1 MSSDAVP
8 SDAVPSVAVLV
19 AAFDAE
25 RFVGQAVRSAL
36 AQDYPADRL
45 HVVVVDDGSADA
57 TAAVVARIAEDH
69 PGRLTLVR
77 QDNRGSVGAVNRA
90 AAERVAAEADLLAI
104 LDADDA
110 WPAGKLAA
118 QAEVFAARPEVGLV
132 YTDMRV
138 IDADGAVLQ
147 ESWLSDARPP
157 TGRGLPTFLR
167 ENLVTGSSIVVRGTL
182 RDVLFPIPDE
192 MAWADWW
199 LAARASQFSEIAYL
213 PIPRTLYRFHATN
226 MSLGAE
232 GRAKLRELRK
242 GLALQRWFLRRV
254 TAGEMTISD
263 LEQCWDAFARLAGE
277 ALEVAGT
284 PFVKLMEVSAQDTR
298 EANALGAE
306 AQALLAGDAAAPSPP
321 TSRDGSWSVTDHQS
335 SLDAPG
341 VSPELH
347 DALAIAVRGAA
358 TDPLSDAARGAL
370 HAVRAALP
378 AGIGPYPLRG
388 ARPLVACLDADD
400 IVRDPGILA
409 ACAAALGDLDDVT
422 IAVDASTFD
431 AAEAAARI
439 SALAEDLGLAD
450 DPRLDLALVTGP
462 LDELGAARLLY
473 GLTVRVCTRRHDD
486 DTPWCAP
493 ADVAGARALLL
504 SRRAASPRRRP
515 PAS

>member
-1 MSSDAVP
+1 MTGVL
-8 SDAVPSVAVLV
+8 PSVAVLV

-25 RFVGQAVRSAL
+25 PFVGQAVRSAL
-36 AQDYPADRL
+36 AQDYPEDRL
-45 HVVVVDDGSADA
+45 HVVVVDDGSTDA
-57 TAAVVARIAEDH
+57 TAAVVAAIAEEH

-77 QDNRGSVGAVNRA
+77 QENRGSVGAVNRA
-90 AAERVAAEADLLAI
+90 AAERVAMEADLLAI

-118 QAEVFAARPEVGLV
+118 QTEVFAARPEVGLV

-199 LAARASQFSEIAYL
+199 LAARAAQFSEIAYL

-232 GRAKLRELRK
+232 GPAKLRELRK

-254 TAGEMTISD
+254 TAEEMTVSE
-263 LEQCWDAFARLAGE
+263 LEQCWDAFARLASE
-277 ALEVAGT
+277 ALDVAGT
-284 PFVKLMEVSAQDTR
+284 PFVALVEVTAQDAAESGQLAAEVR
-298 EANALGAE
+298 AQLADAGLPAHASPGAE
-306 AQALLAGDAAAPSPP
+306 ARAELADGPAPLHEALAGAVRAAA
-321 TSRDGSWSVTDHQS
+321 
-335 SLDAPG
+335 A
-341 VSPELH
+341 
-347 DALAIAVRGAA
+347 
-358 TDPLSDAARGAL
+358 DPFSDAARGAL
-370 HAVRAALP
+370 NAVRAALP
-378 AGIGPYPLRG
+378 DGVGPAPLRG

-400 IVRDPGILA
+400 VVRDPGILA
-409 ACAAALGDLDDVT
+409 ACATSLGDLDDVT

-431 AAEAAARI
+431 AEEAAARI
-439 SALAEDLGLAD
+439 SALAEELGLAD

-486 DTPWCAP
+486 DTLWFAP
-493 ADVAGARALLL
+493 ADVAGARATLL
-504 SRRAASPRRRP
+504 SRQGAP
-515 PAS
+515 PSSQG

>member
-1 MSSDAVP
+1 MSNAL
-8 SDAVPSVAVLV
+8 PSVAVLV
-19 AAFDAE
+19 AAYDAE
-25 RFVGQAVRSAL
+25 PFVGQAVRSAL

-57 TAAVVARIAEDH
+57 TAAVVAGIADDH
-69 PGRLTLVR
+69 PGRVTLVR
-77 QDNRGSVGAVNRA
+77 QENRGSVAAVNRA
-90 AAERVAAEADLLAI
+90 AAERVAVEADLLAI

-110 WPAGKLAA
+110 WPAGKLVA
-118 QAEVFAARPEVGLV
+118 QASVFAERPEVGLV

-157 TGRGLPTFLR
+157 TGHGLSTFLR

-182 RDVLFPIPDE
+182 RNVLFPIPDE

-199 LAARASQFSEIAYL
+199 LAARAAQFSEIAYL

-232 GRAKLRELRK
+232 GPAKLRELRK

-254 TAGEMTISD
+254 RAEEMTVRE
-263 LEQCWDAFARLAGE
+263 LEQCWDAFARLASE

-284 PFVKLMEVSAQDTR
+284 PFVALVDVTEDDARAAQDL
-298 EANALGAE
+298 AAD
-306 AQALLAGDAAAPSPP
+306 AQAQFVGATSSSPP
-321 TSRDGSWSVTDHQS
+321 MPSASRDESTAHMPVQS
-335 SLDAPG
+335 SLDTRD
-341 VSPELH
+341 LH
-347 DALAIAVRGAA
+347 ISLATAVRAA
-358 TDPLSDAARGAL
+358 AADPFSGAARGVL
-370 HAVRAALP
+370 SAVRAALP
-378 AGIGPYPLRG
+378 DGIGPYPLRG

-400 IVRDPGILA
+400 VVRDPDVLG
-409 ACAAALGDLDDVT
+409 ACAAALADLDDVT

-431 AAEAAARI
+431 AEEAAARI
-439 SALAEDLGLAD
+439 SALAEELGLAD

-473 GLTVRVCTRRHDD
+473 GLTVRLCTRRHDD
-486 DTPWCAP
+486 DTPWFTP

-504 SRRAASPRRRP
+504 SRRAAS
-515 PAS
+515 SS

>member
-1 MSSDAVP
+1 MSSEV
-8 SDAVPSVAVLV
+8 VLPSVAVLV
-19 AAFDAE
+19 AAYDAE
-25 RFVGQAVRSAL
+25 PFVGQAVRSAL

-45 HVVVVDDGSADA
+45 HVVVVDDGSSDG
-57 TAAVVARIAEDH
+57 TAAVVAAIAEDH
-69 PGRLTLVR
+69 PGRVTLVR
-77 QDNRGSVGAVNRA
+77 QQNRGSVGAVNRA
-90 AAERVAAEADLLAI
+90 AAEQVAVAADLLAI

-110 WPAGKLAA
+110 WPAGKLVA

-138 IDADGAVLQ
+138 IDADGVVVQ

-199 LAARASQFSEIAYL
+199 LAARTAQFSEVAYL

-232 GRAKLRELRK
+232 GPAKLRELRK

-254 TAGEMTISD
+254 EASEMSVSE

-277 ALEVAGT
+277 AVEVAGT
-284 PFVKLMEVSAQDTR
+284 PFVTLVEVTTDDARLGDELAAQAR
-298 EANALGAE
+298 
-306 AQALLAGDAAAPSPP
+306 ALLAEGASVLGEALAVAVRAAAANPF
-321 TSRDGSWSVTDHQS
+321 
-335 SLDAPG
+335 A
-341 VSPELH
+341 
-347 DALAIAVRGAA
+347 
-358 TDPLSDAARGAL
+358 DAARGAL
-370 HAVRAALP
+370 NAVRGALP
-378 AGIGPYPLRG
+378 DGVGPYPLRG
-388 ARPLVACLDADD
+388 ARPLVVGLDADD
-400 IVRDPGILA
+400 VVRDPGILA
-409 ACAAALGDLDDVT
+409 ACATAVGDLDGVT

-431 AAEAAARI
+431 AEEAAARI
-439 SALAEDLGLAD
+439 SALAEQLGLAD

-486 DTPWCAP
+486 ATPWFTP
-493 ADVAGARALLL
+493 ADVAGARELLL
-504 SRRAASPRRRP
+504 SRQEASP
-515 PAS
+515 SIQG

>member
-1 MSSDAVP
+1 MSDAL
-8 SDAVPSVAVLV
+8 PSVAVLV
-19 AAFDAE
+19 AAFEAE

-45 HVVVVDDGSADA
+45 HVVVVDDGSTDA
-57 TAAVVARIAEDH
+57 TAAVVAGIAEDH
-69 PGRLTLVR
+69 PGRVTLVC
-77 QDNRGSVGAVNRA
+77 QENRGSVGAVNRA
-90 AAERVAAEADLLAI
+90 AAERVAVEADLLAI

-199 LAARASQFSEIAYL
+199 LAARAAQFSEIAYL

-232 GRAKLRELRK
+232 GPAKLRELRK

-254 TAGEMTISD
+254 TAEEMTVGE

-277 ALEVAGT
+277 ALDVAGT
-284 PFVKLMEVSAQDTR
+284 PFVALVEVT
-298 EANALGAE
+298 
-306 AQALLAGDAAAPSPP
+306 AGDAREAQELAAEARARLEEGAAPKPSAAAEPGG
-321 TSRDGSWSVTDHQS
+321 RLGDG
-335 SLDAPG
+335 A
-341 VSPELH
+341 LH
-347 DALAIAVRGAA
+347 EALAAAVRAA
-358 TDPLSDAARGAL
+358 AADPSSDAARGVL
-370 HAVRAALP
+370 NTVRATVRD
-378 AGIGPYPLRG
+378 GVGPYPLRG
-388 ARPLVACLDADD
+388 ARSLVACLDADD
-400 IVRDPGILA
+400 VVRDPGILA

-422 IAVDASTFD
+422 IAVDASTFE

-439 SALAEDLGLAD
+439 AALAEELGLAD

-486 DTPWCAP
+486 ETPWFAP
-493 ADVAGARALLL
+493 ADVAGARTLLVN
-504 SRRAASPRRRP
+504 RRAASPT
-515 PAS
+515 SQG

>member
-1 MSSDAVP
+1 MTGAL
-8 SDAVPSVAVLV
+8 PSVAVLV

-25 RFVGQAVRSAL
+25 PFVGQAVRSAL
-36 AQDYPADRL
+36 AQDYPDDRL
-45 HVVVVDDGSADA
+45 HVVVVDDGSTDA
-57 TAAVVARIAEDH
+57 TAAVVAGIAAEH
-69 PGRLTLVR
+69 PGRVTLVC
-77 QDNRGSVGAVNRA
+77 QENRGSVGAVNRA
-90 AAERVAAEADLLAI
+90 AAERVAVGADLLAI

-118 QAEVFAARPEVGLV
+118 QAEVFATRPEVGLV

-138 IDADGAVLQ
+138 IDADGTVLQ

-199 LAARASQFSEIAYL
+199 LAARAAQFSEIAYL

-232 GRAKLRELRK
+232 GPAKLRELRK
-242 GLALQRWFLRRV
+242 GLALQRWFLRR
-254 TAGEMTISD
+254 ASAEEMTISE
-263 LEQCWDAFARLAGE
+263 LEQCWDAFARLASE

-284 PFVKLMEVSAQDTR
+284 PFAALVDVTTNDAAE
-298 EANALGAE
+298 ALGLAADARSLHGDGAAHE
-306 AQALLAGDAAAPSPP
+306 ALATAVRAAA
-321 TSRDGSWSVTDHQS
+321 
-335 SLDAPG
+335 A
-341 VSPELH
+341 
-347 DALAIAVRGAA
+347 
-358 TDPLSDAARGAL
+358 DPFSDAARGVL
-370 HAVRAALP
+370 NAVRAAVP
-378 AGIGPYPLRG
+378 DGVGPYPLRG

-400 IVRDPGILA
+400 VVRDPGILA
-409 ACAAALGDLDDVT
+409 ACAAALGDLNDVT

-431 AAEAAARI
+431 AEEATARI
-439 SALAEDLGLAD
+439 SALAEELGLAD
-450 DPRLDLALVTGP
+450 DSRLDLALVTGP

-486 DTPWCAP
+486 DTPWFAP
-493 ADVAGARALLL
+493 ADVAGARAMLL
-504 SRRAASPRRRP
+504 SRQAASPSFP
-515 PAS
+515 G

>member
-1 MSSDAVP
+1 MTDGS
-8 SDAVPSVAVLV
+8 VPSVAVLV
-19 AAFDAE
+19 AAFEAE

-45 HVVVVDDGSADA
+45 HVVVVDDGSTDA
-57 TAAVVARIAEDH
+57 TAAVVATIADEH
-69 PGRLTLVR
+69 PGRVTLVC
-77 QDNRGSVGAVNRA
+77 QENRGSVGAVNRA

-138 IDADGAVLQ
+138 IDADGTVLQ

-199 LAARASQFSEIAYL
+199 LAARAAQFSEIAYL

-232 GRAKLRELRK
+232 GPAKLRELRK

-254 TAGEMTISD
+254 TAEEMSGSE
-263 LEQCWDAFARLAGE
+263 LEQCWDAFARLASE

-284 PFVKLMEVSAQDTR
+284 PFVALVEVSPSDVA
-298 EANALGAE
+298 EAGALGAE
-306 AQALLAGDAAAPSPP
+306 AQSLLA
-321 TSRDGSWSVTDHQS
+321 DG
-335 SLDAPG
+335 A
-341 VSPELH
+341 
-347 DALAIAVRGAA
+347 AIARGARGGGARRGDRPVLRGCARGADRHPRGAA
-358 TDPLSDAARGAL
+358 
-370 HAVRAALP
+370 
-378 AGIGPYPLRG
+378 
-388 ARPLVACLDADD
+388 
-400 IVRDPGILA
+400 
-409 ACAAALGDLDDVT
+409 
-422 IAVDASTFD
+422 
-431 AAEAAARI
+431 
-439 SALAEDLGLAD
+439 
-450 DPRLDLALVTGP
+450 
-462 LDELGAARLLY
+462 
-473 GLTVRVCTRRHDD
+473 
-486 DTPWCAP
+486 
-493 ADVAGARALLL
+493 
-504 SRRAASPRRRP
+504 
-515 PAS
+515 

>member
-1 MSSDAVP
+1 MTD
-8 SDAVPSVAVLV
+8 DGFPSVAVLV
-19 AAFDAE
+19 AAFEAE

-36 AQDYPADRL
+36 AQEYPADRL
-45 HVVVVDDGSADA
+45 HVVVVDDGSTDT
-57 TAAVVARIAEDH
+57 TAAVVAAIADDY
-69 PGRLTLVR
+69 PGRVTLVC
-77 QDNRGSVGAVNRA
+77 QENRGSVGAVNRA
-90 AAERVAAEADLLAI
+90 AAEPVAVDADLLAI

-167 ENLVTGSSIVVRGTL
+167 ENLVTGSSIVVRGAL

-199 LAARASQFSEIAYL
+199 LAARAAQFSEIAYL

-232 GRAKLRELRK
+232 GPAKLRELRK

-254 TAGEMTISD
+254 TAEEMTSSD
-263 LEQCWDAFARLAGE
+263 LEHCWDAFVRLASE

-284 PFVKLMEVSAQDTR
+284 PFVRLVEVAADDAQ
-298 EANALGAE
+298 EASQPA
-306 AQALLAGDAAAPSPP
+306 
-321 TSRDGSWSVTDHQS
+321 SRDDSTAHMPVQS
-335 SLDAPG
+335 SLDARG
-341 VSPELH
+341 ASSDLH
-347 DALAIAVRGAA
+347 EGLATAVRAAA
-358 TDPLSDAARGAL
+358 TDPFSDAARGAL
-370 HAVRAALP
+370 IAIRAALP
-378 AGIGPYPLRG
+378 DGVGPYPLRG

-400 IVRDPGILA
+400 VVRDPGILA

-422 IAVDASTFD
+422 IAVDASMFD
-431 AAEAAARI
+431 AEEAAARI
-439 SALAEDLGLAD
+439 SALAEELGLAD
-450 DPRLDLALVTGP
+450 DARLDLALVTGP

-473 GLTVRVCTRRHDD
+473 GLTVRVCTRHHDD
-486 DTPWCAP
+486 ETPWFAP
-493 ADVAGARALLL
+493 ADVADARALLL
-504 SRRAASPRRRP
+504 SRRAVSP
-515 PAS
+515 SSQG

>member
-1 MSSDAVP
+1 MTGVH
-8 SDAVPSVAVLV
+8 PSVAVLV

-36 AQDYPADRL
+36 AQDYPADLL
-45 HVVVVDDGSADA
+45 HVVVVDDGSTDA
-57 TAAVVARIAEDH
+57 TAAVVAGIAEEH
-69 PGRLTLVR
+69 PGRVTLVR
-77 QDNRGSVGAVNRA
+77 QENRGSVGAVNRA
-90 AAERVAAEADLLAI
+90 AAERVAAEADLLAV

-118 QAEVFAARPEVGLV
+118 QVEVFAARPEVGLV

-199 LAARASQFSEIAYL
+199 LAARAAQFSEIAYL

-232 GRAKLRELRK
+232 GPAKLRELRK

-254 TAGEMTISD
+254 TADEMTVSE
-263 LEQCWDAFARLAGE
+263 LEQCWDAFERLASE
-277 ALEVAGT
+277 ALAVAGT
-284 PFVKLMEVSAQDTR
+284 PFVALV
-298 EANALGAE
+298 EATADDVE
-306 AQALLAGDAAAPSPP
+306 EAAALAADAR
-321 TSRDGSWSVTDHQS
+321 SRLASGSS
-335 SLDAPG
+335 SH
-341 VSPELH
+341 E
-347 DALAIAVRGAA
+347 ALATAVRGAA
-358 TDPLSDAARGAL
+358 ADPFSDAARGAL
-370 HAVRAALP
+370 IAVRAALP
-378 AGIGPYPLRG
+378 DGVGPYPLRG

-400 IVRDPGILA
+400 VVRDPGILV
-409 ACAAALGDLDDVT
+409 ACATALGDLDDVT
-422 IAVDASTFD
+422 IAVDASSFD
-431 AAEAAARI
+431 AEEAAARI
-439 SALAEDLGLAD
+439 SALAADLGLAD

-473 GLTVRVCTRRHDD
+473 GLTVRVCTRRHGDS
-486 DTPWCAP
+486 TPWFAP
-493 ADVAGARALLL
+493 ADVTGAHALLL
-504 SRRAASPRRRP
+504 GRRAVAPR
-515 PAS
+515 

>member
-1 MSSDAVP
+1 MKD
-8 SDAVPSVAVLV
+8 DMVPSVAVLV

-57 TAAVVARIAEDH
+57 TAAVVSAIADDH
-69 PGRLTLVR
+69 PDRVTLVR
-77 QDNRGSVGAVNRA
+77 QENRGSVGAVNRA
-90 AAERVAAEADLLAI
+90 AAERAALEADLLAI

-118 QAEVFAARPEVGLV
+118 QADVFAARPEVGLV

-138 IDADGAVLQ
+138 IDADGTVLQ

-199 LAARASQFSEIAYL
+199 LAARAAQFSEIAYL

-232 GRAKLRELRK
+232 GPAKLRELRK

-254 TAGEMTISD
+254 TAEEMSVSE
-263 LEQCWDAFARLAGE
+263 LEQCWDAFARLASE

-284 PFVKLMEVSAQDTR
+284 PFVALVDVTADDAR
-298 EANALGAE
+298 EAEELGAV
-306 AQALLAGDAAAPSPP
+306 ARAHLGMPS
-321 TSRDGSWSVTDHQS
+321 TSRDDSTTPSRVQS
-335 SLDAPG
+335 SIDARSA
-341 VSPELH
+341 SPDLH
-347 DALAIAVRGAA
+347 AALA
-358 TDPLSDAARGAL
+358 L
-370 HAVRAALP
+370 AVRAAAADPFSEVARGVLN
-378 AGIGPYPLRG
+378 AVRAAVIDGVGPYPLRG

-400 IVRDPGILA
+400 VVRDPGILA

-422 IAVDASTFD
+422 IAVDASRFD
-431 AAEAAARI
+431 PEEAAARI
-439 SALAEDLGLAD
+439 SALAEELGLAD

-473 GLTVRVCTRRHDD
+473 GLTVRVCTRRHEH
-486 DTPWCAP
+486 DTPWFVP

-504 SRRAASPRRRP
+504 SRREGSPSSRG
-515 PAS
+515 